1 MCIRDSDWCDIGLVF
16 KSCLRVTIVALL
28 LPLLLRWC
36 VDVTCLDFWGS
47 LGYLI
52 LIILSVFTSVFYV
65 GIDKEIREK
74 VISYIKNK
82 ILKCKTI

>member
-1 MCIRDSDWCDIGLVF
+1 MSKGYYSSFTAPI
-16 KSCLRVTIVALL
+16 TIEM
-28 LPLLLRWC
+28 
-36 VDVTCLDFWGS
+36 TCLDFWGS